1 MRRRALLL
9 GVLLLVA
16 NPTSGTAQATPCRE
30 GMRPLLPRDASWGDL
45 YDGFRQGICGERAR
59 RAFSA
64 AVIYTL
70 DEKWEGITQLNQLAA
85 ADSTFL
91 GFVLAQFRDSA
102 DARRLKH
109 ITHDAAAHCPKADK
123 ALCARIVDVARPT
136 TDSS

>member
-9 GVLLLVA
+9 GALLLAAV
-16 NPTSGTAQATPCRE
+16 PTTGAAQATPCPE
-30 GMRPLLPRDASWGDL
+30 GARPLLTRDASWGDL
-45 YDGFRQGICGERAR
+45 YDGFKHGICGERAR

-64 AVIYTL
+64 AVMYSL
-70 DEKWEGITQLNQLAA
+70 DERWEGITQLNQLAA

-102 DARRLKH
+102 DARRLKS
-109 ITHDAAAHCPKADK
+109 IVHDAAGHCPKGDK
-123 ALCARIVDVARPT
+123 ALCARIVEAARPP